1 MTTAKSVRNV
11 SRRRFVT
18 LVAAGSAALVAA
30 PALAAP
36 AVRRAPKTAS
46 KGKAAAHTAPAP
58 DATRAIARAREA
70 TRATVAT
77 IRAHRLPPGG
87 DLSVVFVPLRNDRK
101 GR

>member
-1 MTTAKSVRNV
+1 MTASKPVRNV

-30 PALAAP
+30 PGLAAP
-36 AVRRAPKTAS
+36 AARRAAS
-46 KGKAAAHTAPAP
+46 TTTRRKPAPPTAPAP
-58 DATRAIARAREA
+58 DPSRAIARAREA

-87 DLSVVFVPLRNDRK
+87 DLSVVFTPLRNDRK

>member
-1 MTTAKSVRNV
+1 MSTSKAPRAVT
-11 SRRRFVT
+11 RRRFVK
-18 LVAAGSAALVAA
+18 LVAAGSAALVAV

-36 AVRRAPKTAS
+36 AKRRATATKAKPTSKTPP
-46 KGKAAAHTAPAP
+46 AA
-58 DATRAIARAREA
+58 DVSRDLARAREA

-87 DLSVVFVPLRNDRK
+87 DLSVVFTPLRTERK

>member
-1 MTTAKSVRNV
+1 MTAAKPARGV

-30 PALAAP
+30 PALAATTTRRRP
-36 AVRRAPKTAS
+36 ARR
-46 KGKAAAHTAPAP
+46 TAPASTP
-58 DATRAIARAREA
+58 DMSRAIARAREA

-87 DLSVVFVPLRNDRK
+87 DLSVVFTPLRNDRK